1 MSGFALHAADVTP
14 SFGSSTGGVWIPL
27 TDSSLRMPLLWS
39 VALFQS
45 NSLIAISEMTYKSS
59 ISLLSFS
66 PQHSWYTH
74 FLQRPAAALISTH
87 LSLGPLCF
95 SSKIT
100 LHSLN
105 SNREPENIAYSPSFT
120 TACWIKLI
128 PLRLLMLS
136 FLGHKLILL
145 VHVNLF
151 FRSCCRTQ
159 LGGTNSCH
167 HHYLDLKLRVIE

>member
-1 MSGFALHAADVTP
+1 MNGFALHAADITP

-27 TDSSLRMPLLWS
+27 ADSSLWMPLLWS

-45 NSLIAISEMTYKSS
+45 NSLIAISGMTYKPSTL
-59 ISLLSFS
+59 LLSFS

-74 FLQRPAAALISTH
+74 FLRRPAAALISTH
-87 LSLGPLCF
+87 LSLGPLC
-95 SSKIT
+95 SSSTIT

-105 SNREPENIAYSPSFT
+105 SNRGLKTQRTLPPLLLLA
-120 TACWIKLI
+120 WIKLV
-128 PLRLLMLS
+128 PFRLLVLS
-136 FLGHKLILL
+136 FLGHKFILL

-151 FRSCCRTQ
+151 FRSCCLTQ
-159 LGGTNSCH
+159 LGGTKSCH